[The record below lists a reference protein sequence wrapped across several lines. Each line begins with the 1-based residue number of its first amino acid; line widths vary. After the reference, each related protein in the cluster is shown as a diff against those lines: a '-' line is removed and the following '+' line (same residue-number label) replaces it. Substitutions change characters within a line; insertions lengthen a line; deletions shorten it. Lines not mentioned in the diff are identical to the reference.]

1 MDFETKRQ
9 EIEGK
14 LQRELGGKYQKIQV
28 CDYFDNE
35 EVDTDRSFVEV
46 VINIFDDWDNR
57 EVGLISFS
65 SGMLTEVIGQINGST
80 IRTLQKIIQTVED

>member
-14 LQRELGGKYQKIQV
+14 LQKELGEGYKKIQV

-35 EVDTDRSFVEV
+35 EFTKNHFFCEICVNI
-46 VINIFDDWDNR
+46 INNWDER
-57 EVGLISFS
+57 EIGMISFID
-65 SGMLTEVIGQINGST
+65 GDLLKVEGT
-80 IRTLQKIIQTVED
+80 ICGDTIKALQKIINEEN